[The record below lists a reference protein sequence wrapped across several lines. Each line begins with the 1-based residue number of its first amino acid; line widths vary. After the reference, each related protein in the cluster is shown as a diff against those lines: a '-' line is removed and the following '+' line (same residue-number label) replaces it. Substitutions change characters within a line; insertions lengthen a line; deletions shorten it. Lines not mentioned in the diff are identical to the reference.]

1 MLIVAN
7 FRGKLIDIV
16 YAKGMKRETPLYAK
30 WNALS
35 RVEVDRWG
43 DAKAIVIDADAST
56 YIMNSDPYHWDEA
69 YRRNLMSAASSMAN
83 VLRPR
88 GDFAIIGPGG
98 GVDVLRAVANGS
110 PNVTGIE
117 INPIIATDIMRGAF
131 ADYAHHL
138 YQIPEVH
145 MHVSDGRSFVRN
157 SRDRYD
163 VVQMTLVDTWA
174 STAAGAFALS
184 ENNLYTVEAF
194 REYFEHLKPDGMIAI
209 TRWEFTQ
216 PREALRVVSQA
227 MEALRQLGVPDS
239 TQNFIVI
246 SDGALNVDGRP
257 VLVLAKK
264 SPFTLEE
271 QQAVLNHIQGETP
284 GRFESEPARALPARY
299 RCHSGNGASRV
310 RRIDSQPGRA
320 RLLRALRV

>member
-1 MLIVAN
+1 
-7 FRGKLIDIV
+7 
-16 YAKGMKRETPLYAK
+16 
-30 WNALS
+30 
-35 RVEVDRWG
+35 
-43 DAKAIVIDADAST
+43 
-56 YIMNSDPYHWDEA
+56 MNTDPHHWSDD
-69 YRRNLMSAASSMAN
+69 YRHNLMSAGPSLAN
-83 VLRPR
+83 VLRPH

-117 INPIIATDIMRGAF
+117 INPIIANDIMRDRF
-131 ADYAHHL
+131 ADYTYHL

-163 VVQMTLVDTWA
+163 VVEMTLVDTWA

-209 TRWEFTQ
+209 TRWEFAK

-227 MEALRQLGVPDS
+227 MEALREMGVEN
-239 TQNFIVI
+239 TQDNFIVV
-246 SDGALNVDGRP
+246 SDGPLDTDGRP
-257 VLVLAKK
+257 VVVLAKK

-271 QQAVLNHIQGETP
+271 QQAVLNHIQGKNED
-284 GRFESEPARALPARY
+284 RAEPQSARAVSARH
-299 RCHSGNGASRV
+299 RRSARAWRIRHSRS
-310 RRIDSQPGRA
+310 
-320 RLLRALRV
+320 